1 MNSNDRQQSG
11 IRATQPLPK
20 NLWKCSTL
28 NRFRKLSLL
37 IIRRTKESMDTTIAG
52 VRSCWSLRSLICW
65 RERRTPLLRLPNLG
79 EIRSWNKA
87 AEKLFEYSAAEAL
100 NSTCHKILQGR
111 GALGTEVCGENCSV
125 RDCAAKHLEIPNF
138 DLEAKARSG
147 RRLWVSVS
155 TLVFENPRNHQRL
168 IVHLAHDIT
177 ERKKNEQLLR
187 KMINVARQ
195 LVAIPDVVANPSP
208 ILPLSE
214 QEIEILRSFSVGNN
228 SGVIARKLKITLA
241 NPAQPFTPH

>member
-1 MNSNDRQQSG
+1 M
-11 IRATQPLPK
+11 LELELF
-20 NLWKCSTL
+20 NLLEGTSDAAFTVTGL
-28 NRFRKLSLL
+28 
-37 IIRRTKESMDTTIAG
+37 G
-52 VRSCWSLRSLICW
+52 QIC
-65 RERRTPLLRLPNLG
+65 
-79 EIRSWNKA
+79 SWNKA

-111 GALGTEVCGENCSV
+111 GTLGTEVCGDSCSV
-125 RDCAAKHLEIPNF
+125 RDCAEKRLEIPNF

-155 TLVFENPRNHQRL
+155 TIVFENPRNRRCL

-177 ERKKNEQLLR
+177 ERKKNEELLR
-187 KMINVARQ
+187 KMINVVRH

-208 ILPLSE
+208 IVPLSQ

-228 SGVIARKLKITLA
+228 SAVIARKLKITLQTLRNHLHHINQKLHTHNRLEA
-241 NPAQPFTPH
+241 VTHAMQRKLI

>member
-1 MNSNDRQQSG
+1 M
-11 IRATQPLPK
+11 
-20 NLWKCSTL
+20 
-28 NRFRKLSLL
+28 L
-37 IIRRTKESMDTTIAG
+37 IGYTHR
-52 VRSCWSLRSLICW
+52 RSLIML
-65 RERRTPLLRLPNLG
+65 ELELFSLLEGTSDAAFTVTEMG

-87 AEKLFEYSAAEAL
+87 AQKLFEYSAAEAL
-100 NSTCHKILQGR
+100 KSTCHKILQGR
-111 GALGTEVCGENCSV
+111 GALGTEVCGENCSI

-155 TLVFENPRNHQRL
+155 TLVFENPRTHQRL

-177 ERKKNEQLLR
+177 ERKKNEELLR
-187 KMINVARQ
+187 TMINVSRQ
-195 LVAIPDVVANPSP
+195 LVAIPDVVVSPSP

-228 SGVIARKLKITLA
+228 SGVIARKLKITLQTLRNHLHHINQKLHTHNRLEA
-241 NPAQPFTPH
+241 VTHAMQRKLL